1 MAGEQAIFIS
11 GGASGIGQAVARHFA
26 AKGWRIGL
34 ADVNAPGLEAT
45 RAMLPAGMA
54 TIHVMDVRD
63 HAQWVAALTEFTDAS
78 GGRLDV
84 LFNNAG
90 VAVGGEFSA
99 TSLSELQ
106 RCVDINLMGVVNG
119 AHAGFAFLA
128 ATPGSTMLVTSS
140 AAGIYGASGVAIYS
154 ATKFAVRGLVEAL
167 DGEWRPAGIN
177 VRSLMPSFID
187 TPLLD
192 QTVQGSNRNVR
203 ESVTASGLEITPVSE
218 VAEAAWAAVHG
229 DRVHTQV
236 GKTARKLWFAARWMP
251 GQIRKTTGKRI
262 DRALKK

>member
-1 MAGEQAIFIS
+1 MTCVVAMPS
-11 GGASGIGQAVARHFA
+11 GGASGIGQAVARYFA
-26 AKGWRIGL
+26 ANGWRVGL
-34 ADVNAPGLEAT
+34 ADINAAGLET
-45 RAMLPAGMA
+45 TKAMLPEGMA
-54 TIHVMDVRD
+54 TTHVMDVRD
-63 HAQWVAALTEFTDAS
+63 HAQWVAALTAFTETS
-78 GGRLDV
+78 GGRIDV

-99 TSLSELQ
+99 TPLADLQ
-106 RCVDINLMGVVNG
+106 RCVDINLLGVVWG
-119 AHAGFAFLA
+119 AHAGYPFLTR
-128 ATPGSTMLVTSS
+128 TPGSTMLVTSS

-167 DGEWRPAGIN
+167 DGEWAPAGVR

-192 QTVQGSNRNVR
+192 QSVQGSNRNVR

-218 VAEAAWAAVHG
+218 VAEAAWKAVHG

-251 GQIRKTTGKRI
+251 GQIRKTTSKRL
-262 DRALKK
+262 DRELKR